1 MYRIRLR
8 AMVARVQNGPS
19 AANAAF
25 EGEQAAERM
34 VTGTLDDFI
43 EEPVAPC
50 ISVRPDATSRKEG
63 IYAELKRDINRVWSY
78 GGVHEL
84 QTQSDGSTKPVLK
97 FKPLVFWAH
106 QEVMDLLP
114 CHFLLARIYFA
125 LLMAEATTERSFSD
139 SGGLANSVCI
149 YHAICRILNWFL
161 LHIGLTASDKRKGL
175 DPKHISNATM
185 ANHNEKHFPVSAS
198 ESKAS
203 YYS

>member
-1 MYRIRLR
+1 
-8 AMVARVQNGPS
+8 MVARVQNGPS

-34 VTGTLDDFI
+34 AMGTLDDFI

-84 QTQSDGSTKPVLK
+84 QTQSDGSTKPILK

-114 CHFLLARIYFA
+114 CHVLLARIYFA

-139 SGGLANSVCI
+139 S
-149 YHAICRILNWFL
+149 
-161 LHIGLTASDKRKGL
+161 GLTASDKRKGL

-198 ESKAS
+198 ELKAS